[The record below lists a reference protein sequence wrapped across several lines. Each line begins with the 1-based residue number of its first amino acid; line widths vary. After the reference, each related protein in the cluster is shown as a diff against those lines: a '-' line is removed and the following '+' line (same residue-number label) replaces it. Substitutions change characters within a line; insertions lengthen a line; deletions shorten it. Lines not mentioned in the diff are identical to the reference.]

1 MNQIF
6 FTSDLHFDHHNILKF
21 QDRGVKSIQQMNQ
34 KIIDNWNSIVG
45 KQDDIYILGDFMWRN
60 QRDNFDK
67 LKRITN
73 SLNGNKY
80 LIRGNHDRY
89 SNFEYMSSGFKQVC
103 DIKNLHLHY
112 NGNVYFFVLC
122 HYAMKFWQKSHFGSY
137 CLYGHQ
143 HFKREIDFDLY
154 CKLQM
159 STRTFNVC
167 LDGNNLFPYSLTQ
180 ILKQIQNNPINFI
193 QRD

>member
-67 LKRITN
+67 LKKITN
-73 SLNGNKY
+73 S
-80 LIRGNHDRY
+80 
-89 SNFEYMSSGFKQVC
+89 
-103 DIKNLHLHY
+103 
-112 NGNVYFFVLC
+112 
-122 HYAMKFWQKSHFGSY
+122 
-137 CLYGHQ
+137 
-143 HFKREIDFDLY
+143 
-154 CKLQM
+154 
-159 STRTFNVC
+159 
-167 LDGNNLFPYSLTQ
+167 
-180 ILKQIQNNPINFI
+180 
-193 QRD
+193 